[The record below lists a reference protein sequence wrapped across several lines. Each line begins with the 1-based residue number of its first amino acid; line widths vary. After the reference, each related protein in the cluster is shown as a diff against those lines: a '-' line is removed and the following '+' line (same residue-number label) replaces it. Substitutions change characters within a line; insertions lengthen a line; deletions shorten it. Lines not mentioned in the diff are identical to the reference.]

1 MSITHSLGAGSFDPV
16 TTKAMG
22 AAFDAACR
30 ELHDKGQPSIV
41 RELIAKQIIAA
52 TKTGERDP
60 SRLCDVAL
68 RAAGFTPR
76 YG

>member
-1 MSITHSLGAGSFDPV
+1 VSSTHPLEVGSFDPL

-22 AAFDAACR
+22 AAFEAACR
-30 ELHDKGQPSIV
+30 ELHDKGQPRIV
-41 RELIAKQIIAA
+41 RELIAKQIIVAA
-52 TKTGERDP
+52 KTGERDP

-68 RAAGFTPR
+68 QAAGITPR

>member
-1 MSITHSLGAGSFDPV
+1 VLISHFLEAVSFDPA
-16 TTKAMG
+16 TTEAMG
-22 AAFDAACR
+22 TAFDAACR

-41 RELIAKQIIAA
+41 RELIAKQVIAA

-60 SRLCDVAL
+60 ARLCDAAL
-68 RAAGFTPR
+68 RAAGITPR

>member
-1 MSITHSLGAGSFDPV
+1 
-16 TTKAMG
+16 MG
-22 AAFDAACR
+22 AAFEAACR
-30 ELHDKGQPSIV
+30 ELHDKGQPKIV

-52 TKTGERDP
+52 AKTGEGDP

-68 RAAGFTPR
+68 QAAGITPR